1 MLRTRCSLD
10 FLPSLLAVSAVAAL
24 GGGAGCGGASWPDG
38 AVSAERAAVITR
50 TDDADCPPGIPCD
63 NVPAGYAVT
72 NPKTGAYGNYDLAD
86 RPRDGQDIRYV
97 VIHTT
102 EGSYDGTLR
111 VFADPTYAAS
121 AHYLVRSRDGHL
133 AKLVAPDN
141 LAWHA
146 GNWYFNMHSVGIE
159 HEAVSAD
166 GHTWFTD
173 ELYATSAA
181 LVRFLCDRYHIPLDR
196 QHIIGHDEV
205 PGLSQARTP
214 AMHWDPGPYWDWE
227 RFMRLVRGTATEPV
241 TDRLDNSTAIAGP
254 VRILPEYATNLPPLS
269 YCYTSG
275 GTTECRQVP
284 RQSSNFLYLYKE
296 PRLTAPLIV
305 NSYLAGTPGDR
316 MFNWGNKAGSGR
328 LYYRAERS
336 GDWDAIY
343 FGGQVGWFY
352 NPGRRATRIPL
363 IGSGQAIITPKAGRG
378 SIAVYGGGYP
388 EDAAYKPPT
397 TPQHLD
403 KVYDLPEGQRYIAD
417 GPVTAD
423 YYWAKVW
430 AATLAMA
437 SHKVVKDST
446 PYYVVSFNHRLAL
459 VRAEDVTV
467 VRTTTSHGAGPDRYG
482 LAPGSLA
489 AGVDSGDAAAEG
501 EADAEAAQPMPL
513 RDLRGLD

>member
-1 MLRTRCSLD
+1 MLLRTRGSLD
-10 FLPSLLAVSAVAAL
+10 IHSFWLVVSAVAAM
-24 GGGAGCGGASWPDG
+24 GGGAGCGGESWPDG
-38 AVSAERAAVITR
+38 AVGGLRAAVLTR
-50 TDDADCPPGIPCD
+50 TDDAECPPTIPCD

-86 RPRDGQDIRYV
+86 RPRDGQDIRYI

-111 VFADPTYAAS
+111 IFQDPTYAAS

-133 AKLVAPDN
+133 AKLVSPDN

-159 HEAVSAD
+159 HEAASAE
-166 GHTWFTD
+166 GHSWFTD
-173 ELYATSAA
+173 QLYETSAT
-181 LVRFLCDRYHIPLDR
+181 LVRFLSERYHIPLDR
-196 QHIIGHDEV
+196 EHIIGHDEV

-214 AMHWDPGPYWDWE
+214 AMHWDPGPYWDWD
-227 RFMRLVRGTATEPV
+227 RFMRLVRRSPGEPP
-241 TDRLDNSTAIAGP
+241 TDRLDDGTQTVGP
-254 VRILPEYATNLPPLS
+254 IRILPAYATNLPPVS

-275 GTTECRQVP
+275 GATDCHQVP
-284 RQSSNFLYLYKE
+284 AQSSNFLYLRTE
-296 PRLTAPLIV
+296 PRETAPLIV
-305 NSYLAGTPGDR
+305 NPYLAGTPGDR
-316 MFNWGNKAGSGR
+316 MFNWGNKAGTGR

-352 NPGRRATRIPL
+352 NPGRRSTRIPL
-363 IGSGQAIITPKAGRG
+363 IGSGQAVITPQAGRG
-378 SIAVYGGGYP
+378 SIPVYGGGYP
-388 EDAAYKPPT
+388 SDSAYKPPT
-397 TPQHLD
+397 TPQRLE

-417 GPVTAD
+417 GPVTAG

-430 AATLAMA
+430 AATLPMA
-437 SHKVVKDST
+437 SHQVVKDST

-467 VRTTTSHGAGPDRYG
+467 LRTTRSDGSGPDRYG
-482 LAPGSLA
+482 FAPRLA
-489 AGVDSGDAAAEG
+489 ADAPASGAAVDDADADAAE
-501 EADAEAAQPMPL
+501 QMPL
-513 RDLRGLD
+513 HDLKGMD